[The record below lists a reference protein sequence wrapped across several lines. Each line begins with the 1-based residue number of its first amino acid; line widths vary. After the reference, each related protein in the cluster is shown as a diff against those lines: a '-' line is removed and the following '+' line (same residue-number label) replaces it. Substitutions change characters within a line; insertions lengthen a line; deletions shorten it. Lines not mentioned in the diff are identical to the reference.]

1 MRLLHTSD
9 WHLGRSFH
17 GVGMLDAQ
25 RSFVDQLVARVKE
38 LSVDVVLIAGDVYD
52 RALPGVDVVG
62 LLDEAL
68 VRLTG
73 AGARVVL
80 TSGNHD
86 SAIRLG
92 FASRLLE
99 RGGVHLRTR
108 LAELDTPLMIPL
120 DVTDGDPHGGDRRH
134 DDDSHGEDGRGPAL
148 AIYGIPWL
156 EPRLVADQLG
166 VDSASH
172 FDVTR
177 AATDRIRQDLARR
190 SASRTVHSV
199 VLAHTFASGGISSDS
214 ERDLSIGGVGAVPLD
229 LFTGFSYTAL
239 GHLHGRQALSPE
251 VRYSGSPLAYSFSE
265 ATHQKG
271 GWIIDVDESGVT
283 GVEPVQWDA
292 PRKLAVLR
300 GTIDEL
306 LESAEHSW
314 AEEAYC
320 QVTLTDPQR
329 PAQAME
335 RLRARFPDTLVLG
348 FDPQGAAPS
357 AKVSY
362 SSRLAEAEDDL
373 SVCCGFLEHV
383 RGREADEAEK
393 AVLAEALETVRLQG
407 VSL

>member
-25 RSFVDQLVARVKE
+25 RAFIDQLVAFVRE
-38 LSVDVVLIAGDVYD
+38 ESIDVVLIAGDVYD

-62 LLDEAL
+62 LLDDAL

-73 AGARVVL
+73 AGAEVVL

-108 LAELDTPLMIPL
+108 LNELDVPVLFPL
-120 DVTDGDPHGGDRRH
+120 GDDAGNEAAPV
-134 DDDSHGEDGRGPAL
+134 L

-156 EPRLVADQLG
+156 EPRLVAEQLG
-166 VDSASH
+166 VETASH
-172 FDVTR
+172 FEVTR
-177 AATDRIRQDLARR
+177 AATKRIRADVRQR
-190 SASRTVHSV
+190 SQTRTVHSV

-229 LFTGFSYTAL
+229 LFDGFGYTAL
-239 GHLHGRQALSPE
+239 GHLHGRQELSPA

-265 ATHQKG
+265 AKHRKG
-271 GWIIDVDESGVT
+271 SWLVEVDAAGIGGVRE
-283 GVEPVQWDA
+283 VLWDA
-292 PRKLAVLR
+292 PRTLAVLR
-300 GTIDEL
+300 GKLDEL
-306 LESAEHSW
+306 LESEDFAW
-314 AEEAYC
+314 AETAYC
-320 QVTLTDPQR
+320 QITLTDEVR
-329 PAQAME
+329 PAQAMD

-348 FDPQGAAPS
+348 FDPDGPGAAPK
-357 AKVSY
+357 ASY

-383 RGREADEAEK
+383 RGRPASDAEA
-393 AVLAEALETVRLQG
+393 AVLAEALDAVRLEG

>member
-25 RSFVDQLVARVKE
+25 RAFIDQLVAFVRDE
-38 LSVDVVLIAGDVYD
+38 SVDVVLIAGDVYD

-62 LLDEAL
+62 LLDDAL

-73 AGARVVL
+73 AGTEVVL

-108 LAELDTPLMIPL
+108 LNELDVPVLFPL
-120 DVTDGDPHGGDRRH
+120 GDDAGNEAAPV
-134 DDDSHGEDGRGPAL
+134 L

-156 EPRLVADQLG
+156 EPRLVAGQLG
-166 VDSASH
+166 VETASH
-172 FDVTR
+172 FEVTR
-177 AATDRIRQDLARR
+177 AATKRIRADVRQR
-190 SASRTVHSV
+190 SQTRTVHSV

-229 LFTGFSYTAL
+229 LFDGFGYTAL
-239 GHLHGRQALSPE
+239 GHLHGRQELSPA

-265 ATHQKG
+265 AKHRKG
-271 GWIIDVDESGVT
+271 SWLVEVDAEGIGGVRE
-283 GVEPVQWDA
+283 VLWDA
-292 PRKLAVLR
+292 PRTLAVLR
-300 GTIDEL
+300 GKLDEL
-306 LESAEHSW
+306 LESEDFAW
-314 AEEAYC
+314 AETAYC
-320 QVTLTDPQR
+320 QITLTDEAR
-329 PAQAME
+329 PAQAMD

-348 FDPQGAAPS
+348 FDPDGPGAAPK
-357 AKVSY
+357 ASY

-383 RGREADEAEK
+383 RGRPASDAEA
-393 AVLAEALETVRLQG
+393 AVLAEALDAVRLEG

>member
-25 RSFVDQLVARVKE
+25 RSFVDQLVARVQE

-52 RALPGVDVVG
+52 RALPGVDVVR
-62 LLDEAL
+62 LLDDAL

-73 AGARVVL
+73 VGARVVL

-108 LAELDTPLMIPL
+108 LQELDVPLVLPL
-120 DVTDGDPHGGDRRH
+120 ESGP
-134 DDDSHGEDGRGPAL
+134 GRDQGPAV

-156 EPRLVADQLG
+156 EPRLVAEQLG
-166 VDSASH
+166 VATPSH
-172 FDVTR
+172 FEVTR
-177 AATDRIRQDLARR
+177 AATERIRADLAARNE
-190 SASRTVHSV
+190 SRTVHSV

-229 LFTGFSYTAL
+229 LFAGFSYTAL
-239 GHLHGRQALSPE
+239 GHLHGRQALAPD

-265 ATHQKG
+265 AKHQKG
-271 GWIIDVDESGVT
+271 AWLVDVDEAGVSS
-283 GVEPVQWDA
+283 VQEVLWEA

-300 GTIDEL
+300 GTITEL
-306 LESAEHSW
+306 LESADHAW
-314 AEEAYC
+314 AEGAYC
-320 QVTLTDPQR
+320 QVTITDAQR

-348 FDPQGAAPS
+348 FDPEGASAS
-357 AKVSY
+357 AKTSY
-362 SSRLAEAEDDL
+362 SSRLAAATDDL

-383 RGREADEAEK
+383 RGREPDEAER
-393 AVLAEALETVRLQG
+393 AALTEALETVRLQG

>member
-17 GVGMLDAQ
+17 GIGMLDAQ
-25 RSFVDQLVARVKE
+25 RAFIDQLVAFVRDE
-38 LSVDVVLIAGDVYD
+38 SVDVVLIAGDVYD

-62 LLDEAL
+62 LLDDAL

-73 AGARVVL
+73 AGAEVVL

-108 LAELDTPLMIPL
+108 LNELDVPVLFPL
-120 DVTDGDPHGGDRRH
+120 GDDAGNEAAPV
-134 DDDSHGEDGRGPAL
+134 L

-156 EPRLVADQLG
+156 EPRLVAEQLG
-166 VDSASH
+166 VETASH
-172 FDVTR
+172 FEVTR
-177 AATDRIRQDLARR
+177 AATKRIRADVRQR
-190 SASRTVHSV
+190 SQTRTVHSV

-229 LFTGFSYTAL
+229 LFDGFGYTAL
-239 GHLHGRQALSPE
+239 GHLHGRQELSPA

-265 ATHQKG
+265 AKHRKG
-271 GWIIDVDESGVT
+271 SWLVEVDAEGIGGVRE
-283 GVEPVQWDA
+283 VLWDA
-292 PRKLAVLR
+292 PRTLAVLR
-300 GTIDEL
+300 GKLDEL
-306 LESAEHSW
+306 LESEDFAW
-314 AEEAYC
+314 AETAYC
-320 QVTLTDPQR
+320 QITLTDEAR
-329 PAQAME
+329 PAQAMD

-348 FDPQGAAPS
+348 FDPDGPGAAPK
-357 AKVSY
+357 ASY

-383 RGREADEAEK
+383 RGRPASDAEA
-393 AVLAEALETVRLQG
+393 AVLAEALDAVRLEG
-407 VSL
+407 ASL

>member
-17 GVGMLDAQ
+17 GIGMLDAQ
-25 RSFVDQLVARVKE
+25 RAFIDQLVAFVRDE
-38 LSVDVVLIAGDVYD
+38 SVDVVLIAGDVYD

-62 LLDEAL
+62 LLDDAL

-73 AGARVVL
+73 AGAEVVL

-108 LAELDTPLMIPL
+108 LNELDVPVLFPL
-120 DVTDGDPHGGDRRH
+120 GDDAGNEAAPV
-134 DDDSHGEDGRGPAL
+134 L

-156 EPRLVADQLG
+156 EPRLVAEQLG
-166 VDSASH
+166 VETASH
-172 FDVTR
+172 FEVTR
-177 AATDRIRQDLARR
+177 AATKRIRADVRQR
-190 SASRTVHSV
+190 SQTRTVHSV

-229 LFTGFSYTAL
+229 LFDGFGYTAL
-239 GHLHGRQALSPE
+239 GHLHGRQELSPA

-265 ATHQKG
+265 AKHRKG
-271 GWIIDVDESGVT
+271 SWLVEVDAAGIGGVRE
-283 GVEPVQWDA
+283 VLWDA
-292 PRKLAVLR
+292 PRTLAVLR
-300 GTIDEL
+300 GKLDEL
-306 LESAEHSW
+306 LESEDFAW
-314 AEEAYC
+314 AEIAYC
-320 QVTLTDPQR
+320 QITLTDEAR
-329 PAQAME
+329 PAQAMD

-348 FDPQGAAPS
+348 FDPDGPGAAPK
-357 AKVSY
+357 ASY

-383 RGREADEAEK
+383 RGRPASDAEA
-393 AVLAEALETVRLQG
+393 AVLAEALDAVRLEG

>member
-1 MRLLHTSD
+1 MNMRLLHTSD

-25 RSFVDQLVARVKE
+25 RAFVDQLVARVRE

-52 RALPGVDVVG
+52 RALPGVDVVN
-62 LLDEAL
+62 LLDDAL

-73 AGARVVL
+73 AGAQVVL

-99 RGGVHLRTR
+99 KGGVHLRTR
-108 LAELDTPLMIPL
+108 LQELDVPVVLPLGGAG
-120 DVTDGDPHGGDRRH
+120 TD
-134 DDDSHGEDGRGPAL
+134 SVL

-156 EPRLVADQLG
+156 EPRLVAEQLG
-166 VDSASH
+166 VDTASH
-172 FDVTR
+172 FEVTR
-177 AATDRIRQDLARR
+177 AATERIRADVATR
-190 SASRTVHSV
+190 SESRTVHSV

-229 LFTGFSYTAL
+229 LFDGFSYTAL
-239 GHLHGRQALSPE
+239 GHLHGRQSLSTE

-265 ATHQKG
+265 ARHQKG
-271 GWIIDVDESGVT
+271 GWLVDVDESGVT
-283 GVEPVQWDA
+283 AVEEILWDA

-300 GTIDEL
+300 GTLDGL
-306 LESAEHSW
+306 LESPEHAW
-314 AEEAYC
+314 AEQAYC
-320 QVTLTDPQR
+320 QVTLTDAQR

-335 RLRARFPDTLVLG
+335 RLRARYPDTLVLG
-348 FDPQGAAPS
+348 FEPEGAPAAS
-357 AKVSY
+357 QASY

-373 SVCCGFLEHV
+373 AVCCGFLEHV
-383 RGREADEAEK
+383 RGREPDTAEQ
-393 AVLAEALETVRLQG
+393 AALTEALENVRLQEA
-407 VSL
+407 SL

>member
-17 GVGMLDAQ
+17 GIGMLDAQ
-25 RSFVDQLVARVKE
+25 RAFIDQLVAFVRE
-38 LSVDVVLIAGDVYD
+38 ESVDVVLIAGDVYD

-62 LLDEAL
+62 LLDDAL

-73 AGARVVL
+73 AGAEVVL

-108 LAELDTPLMIPL
+108 LNELDVPVLFPL
-120 DVTDGDPHGGDRRH
+120 GDDAGNEAAPV
-134 DDDSHGEDGRGPAL
+134 L

-156 EPRLVADQLG
+156 EPRLVAEQLG
-166 VDSASH
+166 VETASH
-172 FDVTR
+172 FEVTR
-177 AATDRIRQDLARR
+177 AATERIRADVRQR
-190 SASRTVHSV
+190 SQTRTVHSV

-229 LFTGFSYTAL
+229 LFDGFGYTAL
-239 GHLHGRQALSPE
+239 GHLHGRQELSPA

-265 ATHQKG
+265 AKHRKG
-271 GWIIDVDESGVT
+271 SWLVEVDAEGIGGVRE
-283 GVEPVQWDA
+283 VLWDA
-292 PRKLAVLR
+292 PRTLAVLR
-300 GTIDEL
+300 GKLDDL
-306 LESAEHSW
+306 LESEDFAW
-314 AEEAYC
+314 AETAYC
-320 QVTLTDPQR
+320 QITLTDEAR
-329 PAQAME
+329 PAQAMD

-348 FDPQGAAPS
+348 FDPDGPGAAPK
-357 AKVSY
+357 ASY
-362 SSRLAEAEDDL
+362 SSRLAEAGDDL

-383 RGREADEAEK
+383 RGRPASDAEA
-393 AVLAEALETVRLQG
+393 AVLAEALDAVRLEG

>member
-17 GVGMLDAQ
+17 GIGMLDAQ
-25 RSFVDQLVARVKE
+25 RAFVDQLVTFVRDE
-38 LSVDVVLIAGDVYD
+38 SVDVVLIAGDVYD

-62 LLDEAL
+62 LLDDAL

-73 AGARVVL
+73 AGAQVVL

-108 LAELDTPLMIPL
+108 LNELDQPVLFPL
-120 DVTDGDPHGGDRRH
+120 GDDAGD
-134 DDDSHGEDGRGPAL
+134 ETAPVL

-156 EPRLVADQLG
+156 EPRLVAEQLG
-166 VDSASH
+166 VETASH
-172 FDVTR
+172 FEVTR
-177 AATDRIRQDLARR
+177 AATERIRADVRHR
-190 SASRTVHSV
+190 SGTRPVHSV

-229 LFTGFSYTAL
+229 LFDGFGYTAL
-239 GHLHGRQALSPE
+239 GHLHGRQELSPA

-265 ATHQKG
+265 AKHKKG
-271 GWIIDVDESGVT
+271 SWLVEVDADGIGGVRE
-283 GVEPVQWDA
+283 VHWEA
-292 PRKLAVLR
+292 PRALAVLR
-300 GTIDEL
+300 GKLDDL
-306 LESAEHSW
+306 LASEDFAW
-314 AEEAYC
+314 AEAAYC
-320 QVTLTDPQR
+320 QITLTDAAR
-329 PAQAME
+329 PAQAMD

-348 FDPQGAAPS
+348 FDPDGSGTAPK
-357 AKVSY
+357 ASY

-373 SVCCGFLEHV
+373 SVCCGFLDHV
-383 RGREADEAEK
+383 RGRPASDAEA
-393 AVLAEALETVRLQG
+393 AVLAEALEAVRLEG

>member
-25 RSFVDQLVARVKE
+25 RAFIDQLVAFVRDE
-38 LSVDVVLIAGDVYD
+38 SVDIVLIAGDVYD

-62 LLDEAL
+62 LLDDAL

-73 AGARVVL
+73 AGAQVVL

-108 LAELDTPLMIPL
+108 LADLDTPVLFPL
-120 DVTDGDPHGGDRRH
+120 DAGAGSSAGAAPGT
-134 DDDSHGEDGRGPAL
+134 GPVL

-156 EPRLVADQLG
+156 EPRLVAGQLG
-166 VDSASH
+166 VETASH
-172 FDVTR
+172 YEVTR
-177 AATDRIRQDLARR
+177 AATARIRTDLAAR
-190 SASRTVHSV
+190 AGTRTVHSV

-229 LFTGFSYTAL
+229 LFDNFGYTAL
-239 GHLHGRQALSPE
+239 GHLHGRQELSST

-265 ATHQKG
+265 AKHKKG
-271 GWIIDVDESGVT
+271 SWLVEVDAAGIGEVRE
-283 GVEPVQWDA
+283 VLWEA
-292 PRKLAVLR
+292 PRTLAVLR
-300 GTIDEL
+300 GKIDEL
-306 LESAEHSW
+306 LTGGDFAW
-314 AEEAYC
+314 AEGAYC
-320 QVTLTDPQR
+320 QITLTDAQR

-335 RLRARFPDTLVLG
+335 RLRTRFPDTLVLG
-348 FDPQGAAPS
+348 FDPDGTGTAVKA
-357 AKVSY
+357 SY
-362 SSRLAEAEDDL
+362 SSRLAEADDDL
-373 SVCCGFLEHV
+373 SICCGFLEHV
-383 RGREADEAEK
+383 RGRSADDAEE
-393 AVLAEALETVRLQG
+393 AVLAEALEAVRLEG

>member
-17 GVGMLDAQ
+17 GIGMLDAQ
-25 RSFVDQLVARVKE
+25 RAFIDQLVAFVRDE
-38 LSVDVVLIAGDVYD
+38 SVDVVLIAGDVYD

-62 LLDEAL
+62 LLDDAL

-73 AGARVVL
+73 AGAEVVL

-108 LAELDTPLMIPL
+108 LNELDQPVLFPL
-120 DVTDGDPHGGDRRH
+120 GDDAGD
-134 DDDSHGEDGRGPAL
+134 ETAPVL

-156 EPRLVADQLG
+156 EPRLVAEQLG
-166 VDSASH
+166 VETASH
-172 FDVTR
+172 FEVTR
-177 AATDRIRQDLARR
+177 AVTKRIRADVRQR
-190 SASRTVHSV
+190 SQTRTVHSV

-229 LFTGFSYTAL
+229 LFDGFGYTAL
-239 GHLHGRQALSPE
+239 GHLHGRQELSPA

-265 ATHQKG
+265 AKHRKG
-271 GWIIDVDESGVT
+271 SWLVEVDAEGIGGVRE
-283 GVEPVQWDA
+283 VLWDA
-292 PRKLAVLR
+292 PRTLAVLR
-300 GTIDEL
+300 GKLDEL
-306 LESAEHSW
+306 LESEDFAW
-314 AEEAYC
+314 AETAYC
-320 QVTLTDPQR
+320 QITLTDEAR
-329 PAQAME
+329 PAQAMD

-348 FDPQGAAPS
+348 FDPDGPGAAPK
-357 AKVSY
+357 ASY

-383 RGREADEAEK
+383 RGRPASDAEA
-393 AVLAEALETVRLQG
+393 AVLAEALDAVRLEG

>member
-25 RSFVDQLVARVKE
+25 RAFVDQLVSAV
-38 LSVDVVLIAGDVYD
+38 SDHQVDVVLIAGDVYD

-62 LLDEAL
+62 LLDDAL
-68 VRLTG
+68 VRLTA
-73 AGARVVL
+73 AGAQVVL

-108 LAELDTPLMIPL
+108 LADLDKPIILPLEP
-120 DVTDGDPHGGDRRH
+120 GAGGQ
-134 DDDSHGEDGRGPAL
+134 GNGAVL

-156 EPRLVADQLG
+156 EPRLVAEPLG
-166 VDSASH
+166 VEPASH
-172 FDVTR
+172 FEVTR
-177 AATDRIRQDLARR
+177 AATSRIRTDLAE
-190 SASRTVHSV
+190 RTKAGAVHSV

-229 LFTGFSYTAL
+229 LFDGFSYAAL
-239 GHLHGRQALSPE
+239 GHLHGRQTLSPT

-265 ATHQKG
+265 AKHTKG
-271 GWIIDVDESGVT
+271 SWLIDVGPGGVSSVSELT
-283 GVEPVQWDA
+283 WEP

-300 GTIDEL
+300 GDIAEL
-306 LESAEHSW
+306 LESGGHAW

-320 QVTLTDPQR
+320 QITLTDAHRPQ
-329 PAQAME
+329 QAME

-348 FDPQGAAPS
+348 FDPQGGAVKAA
-357 AKVSY
+357 ASY
-362 SSRLAEAEDDL
+362 SSRLAEAQDDL
-373 SVCCGFLEHV
+373 SVCCGFLDHV
-383 RGREADEAEK
+383 RGRDADEPERA
-393 AVLAEALETVRLQG
+393 ALAAALDNVRLREA
-407 VSL
+407 SL

>member
-17 GVGMLDAQ
+17 GIGMLDAQ
-25 RSFVDQLVARVKE
+25 RAFVDQLVTFVRDE
-38 LSVDVVLIAGDVYD
+38 SVDVVLIAGDVYD

-62 LLDEAL
+62 LLDDAL

-73 AGARVVL
+73 AGAEVVL

-108 LAELDTPLMIPL
+108 LNELDVPVLFPL
-120 DVTDGDPHGGDRRH
+120 GDDAGNEAAPV
-134 DDDSHGEDGRGPAL
+134 L

-156 EPRLVADQLG
+156 EPRLVAGQLG
-166 VDSASH
+166 VETASH
-172 FDVTR
+172 FEVTR
-177 AATDRIRQDLARR
+177 AATKRIRADVRQR
-190 SASRTVHSV
+190 SQTRTVHSV

-229 LFTGFSYTAL
+229 LFDGFGYTAL
-239 GHLHGRQALSPE
+239 GHLHGRQELSPA

-265 ATHQKG
+265 AKHRKG
-271 GWIIDVDESGVT
+271 SWLVEVDAEGIGGVRE
-283 GVEPVQWDA
+283 VLWDA
-292 PRKLAVLR
+292 PRTLAVLR
-300 GTIDEL
+300 GKLDEL
-306 LESAEHSW
+306 LESEDFAW
-314 AEEAYC
+314 AETAYC
-320 QVTLTDPQR
+320 QITLTDEAR
-329 PAQAME
+329 PAQAMD

-348 FDPQGAAPS
+348 FDPDGPGAAPK
-357 AKVSY
+357 ASY

-383 RGREADEAEK
+383 RGRPASDAEA
-393 AVLAEALETVRLQG
+393 AVLAEALDAVRLEG

>member
-17 GVGMLDAQ
+17 GIGMLDAQ
-25 RSFVDQLVARVKE
+25 RAFVDQLVTFVRDE
-38 LSVDVVLIAGDVYD
+38 SVDVVLIAGDVYD

-62 LLDEAL
+62 LLDDAL
-68 VRLTG
+68 VRLIG
-73 AGARVVL
+73 AGAQVVL

-92 FASRLLE
+92 FASRVLE

-108 LAELDTPLMIPL
+108 LAELDKPVLFPLA
-120 DVTDGDPHGGDRRH
+120 GGGDT
-134 DDDSHGEDGRGPAL
+134 DSDAVL

-156 EPRLVADQLG
+156 EPRLVAGQLG
-166 VDSASH
+166 VETASH
-172 FDVTR
+172 FEVTR
-177 AATDRIRQDLARR
+177 AATERIRADLHDRAET
-190 SASRTVHSV
+190 RTVHSV

-229 LFTGFSYTAL
+229 LFDGFSYTAL
-239 GHLHGRQALSPE
+239 GHLHGRQELSPA

-265 ATHQKG
+265 AKHKKG
-271 GWIIDVDESGVT
+271 SWLVDVDATGIGGVRE
-283 GVEPVQWDA
+283 VLWDA
-292 PRKLAVLR
+292 PRTLAVLR
-300 GTIDEL
+300 GKLDEL
-306 LESAEHSW
+306 LGSEEFAW
-314 AEEAYC
+314 AEAAYC
-320 QVTLTDPQR
+320 QITLTDAQR

-348 FDPQGAAPS
+348 FDPEGAEA
-357 AKVSY
+357 AARTSY

-383 RGREADEAEK
+383 RGRNADDAES
-393 AVLAEALETVRLQG
+393 AVLAEALEAVRLEG
-407 VSL
+407 ISL